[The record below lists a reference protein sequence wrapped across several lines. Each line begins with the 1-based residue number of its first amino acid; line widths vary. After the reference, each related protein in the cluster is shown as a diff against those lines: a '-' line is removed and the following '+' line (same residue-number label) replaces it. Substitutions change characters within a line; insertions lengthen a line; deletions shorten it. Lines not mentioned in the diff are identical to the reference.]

1 MFLVW
6 SGLQRIA
13 KGGELLLRIFAMYG
27 LVILNSSRSCRS
39 CGAADR
45 STKHLIIRPSKD
57 LCETNTRH
65 NSIEG
70 LQIVGWIIIITITKP
85 TTGINATTTP
95 SACSHSNSNSYSL
108 CMFLPPLKM
117 AFLSLIH

>member
-45 STKHLIIRPSKD
+45 STKHLIIRPPKD

-70 LQIVGWIIIITITKP
+70 LQIVGWIITITIP